1 MDAVQYIILAATIL
15 AILWPIVTADRSP
28 IPETSGNVQKVS
40 ELATLRRFLS
50 TNKYTVIDF
59 YADWCP
65 PCRAIAPVFSKLAD
79 EHALKGQLAFL
90 KVNIDHCKDA
100 AKLYKIITVPTFL
113 FFENGEPK
121 PVLVQRDERSGST
134 KIPRDGL
141 VEKVQGG
148 NVGLLRCVVQALALK
163 ANSES

>member
-1 MDAVQYIILAATIL
+1 MDTIQYIILAATIL

-40 ELATLRRFLS
+40 DLAALRRLLS
-50 TNKYTVIDF
+50 TNKFTVIDF

-79 EHALKGQLAFL
+79 EHALKGQLAFV
-90 KVNIDHCKDA
+90 KVNVDHCKDV
-100 AKLYKIITVPTFL
+100 AKLYNITAMPTFL

-121 PVLVQRDERSGST
+121 PVLVQRDERGST
-134 KIPRDGL
+134 KIPHDGL
-141 VEKVQGG
+141 VEKVQGA

-163 ANSES
+163 AASES

>member
-1 MDAVQYIILAATIL
+1 MDTIQYIILAATIL

-28 IPETSGNVQKVS
+28 IPETSGNVQKIS
-40 ELATLRRFLS
+40 ELAELRRLLS
-50 TNKYTVIDF
+50 TNKFTVIDF

-79 EHALKGQLAFL
+79 EHALKGQLAFV
-90 KVNIDHCKDA
+90 KVNVDHCKDV
-100 AKLYKIITVPTFL
+100 AKLYNITSMPTFL

-121 PVLVQRDERSGST
+121 PVLVQSDERGST
-134 KIPRDGL
+134 KIPNDGL

-163 ANSES
+163 TTSDS